1 MSYKIILML
10 AFSVLL
16 INPFEGS
23 QSIHDNNA
31 FPNLSGGIR
40 VQATQLPGSGYGIV
54 KVVLFWMDGCQHCH
68 EVLDDVLPPIQDEY
82 GEQLEIKLIELVGAE
97 EVDALYKLAESRGIS
112 KEKVAV
118 PFLVI
123 GENTLIGSQQIPAEL
138 PGLIEKYLKSGG
150 VDWPEIPGVKLEL
163 KDATPT
169 PSVEQIQQTSTSSVG
184 SSDTIVHAVL
194 FNTPGCHECDLIF
207 RQAIAPARE
216 KYGDK
221 LELQTIDIVTSEDV
235 EYLYKSAAVYNLQV
249 EQVDLPLLIIGDSAL
264 VGEKIINNLP
274 GMIEDYLSAGGVAYP
289 QIPERSGA
297 QTPQV
302 NSSPA
307 ASPSPEPTAVPT
319 KSAENA
325 LTTTYTPNRFL
336 LAILVMLGMVIVLVY
351 TGIYSI
357 QLALYRRVVVPY
369 IIRRL
374 AWLLP
379 VLALLGIAVSGY
391 LAYVETQSVPAA
403 CGPVGDCN
411 AVQNSPYARLFG
423 LLPVGVLGLISYF
436 MILVLW
442 FVQRKTHG
450 NSAAL
455 AGAALFILAFGGTLF
470 SLYLTYL
477 EPFIIKAVCIWCLTS
492 AVTITLIMLLSL
504 PVVNH
509 FIYKWRNS

>member
-1 MSYKIILML
+1 MFYKIILML

-40 VQATQLPGSGYGIV
+40 VQATQLPDSGYGIV
-54 KVVLFWMDGCQHCH
+54 KAVLFWMDGCPHCH
-68 EVLDDVLPPIQDEY
+68 EVLDNVLPPIQDEY
-82 GEQLEIKLIELVGAE
+82 GEQLEIKLIELVGAK
-97 EVDALYKLAESRGIS
+97 EVDALYKLAESRGIP
-112 KEKVAV
+112 KEKVSV

-123 GENTLIGSQQIPAEL
+123 GEDTLIGSQQIPAEL

-150 VDWPEIPGVKLEL
+150 VDWPGIPGVKLEL

-169 PSVEQIQQTSTSSVG
+169 PSKEQIQQISAASVG
-184 SSDTIVHAVL
+184 PSDTIVHAVL
-194 FNTPGCHECDLIF
+194 FNTPGCHECDLIY

-221 LELQTIDIVTSEDV
+221 FELQTIDIVTSEDV
-235 EYLYKSAAVYNLQV
+235 DYLYKSAAVYNLQV

-274 GMIEDYLSAGGVAYP
+274 GMIEDYLSTGGAAYS
-289 QIPERSGA
+289 QIPERTGA
-297 QTPQV
+297 QTPHV

-307 ASPSPEPTAVPT
+307 PPHSAEPTAVPAEST
-319 KSAENA
+319 ENA
-325 LTTTYTPNRFL
+325 LKTTSTPNGLF
-336 LAILVMLGMVIVLVY
+336 LAILVMLGMVLVLVY
-351 TGIYSI
+351 TWIYSI
-357 QLALYRRVVVPY
+357 RLVLNRWGSVPY

-379 VLALLGIAVSGY
+379 ILALLGIAVSGY

-423 LLPVGVLGLISYF
+423 LLPVGVLGFISFLI
-436 MILVLW
+436 ILVLW
-442 FVQRKTHG
+442 FIEHKTHG

-455 AGAALFILAFGGTLF
+455 AGAALFIIAFGGTLF
-470 SLYLTYL
+470 SLYLTFL
-477 EPFIIKAVCIWCLTS
+477 ETFVIKAVCIWCLTS
-492 AVTITLIMLLSL
+492 AATITLMLLLSL
-504 PVVNH
+504 PVVNQ
-509 FIYKWRNS
+509 FFYKRRNS